1 MRGTLCAQSTIQD
14 SCICYTDKQ
23 DRNALRCLMQEVK
36 KDSIISIREAQI
48 TELKEDYDG
57 AVSLIDDL
65 RLEAILKDEE
75 ISKLKKQR
83 KILLSISGGL
93 LGFLILS
100 FVLVN

>member
-1 MRGTLCAQSTIQD
+1 
-14 SCICYTDKQ
+14 
-23 DRNALRCLMQEVK
+23 MQEVK

-75 ISKLKKQR
+75 IFKLKKQR
-83 KILLSISGGL
+83 KVLLSVSGGL